1 MILRPAVLYMV
12 ARCESLQGGLNLTRL
27 LQSEV
32 MLSESAH
39 QVVLQI
45 LNVFQQGVGDAI
57 EILLRLQFVKC

>member
-1 MILRPAVLYMV
+1 MITR
-12 ARCESLQGGLNLTRL
+12 RESLQGGLDLTRL

-45 LNVFQQGVGDAI
+45 LDVFQQGVGGAL